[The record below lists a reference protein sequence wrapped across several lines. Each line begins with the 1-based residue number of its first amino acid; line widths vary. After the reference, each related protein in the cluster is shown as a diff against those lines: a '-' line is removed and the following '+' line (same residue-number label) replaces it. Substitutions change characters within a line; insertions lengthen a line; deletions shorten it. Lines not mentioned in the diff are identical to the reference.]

1 MRAEGDPERGG
12 PGGVPGCTWDE
23 GRRPRGDPG
32 ASPGPENGRR
42 VGAQRGAGLPAGRGV
57 RVGPRRPRGH
67 LGAPLTGVD
76 GGVSSGGRE
85 SRGHGGAWGGSA
97 RSTARPPSCRP
108 RGHAQVPLLSGPSGS
123 GTAPSAVTVLWEG
136 AQRPGPTS
144 RSATAAAQQ
153 RERGIVSGVG
163 RCSHAPPAT
172 PSAPVP
178 PRRAPPS
185 PRNPTRLPGTPQPH
199 AHPGVAPSC
208 GAGERRG
215 AAGGA
220 MRGPPPPPP
229 VRAAGRNVP
238 GRGTVL
244 KGAGGGGGGTRGG
257 AGRAA
262 WRRGGSPGA
271 ATPRVSD
278 IINPDEA
285 AGPRRREVN

>member
-220 MRGPPPPPP
+220 PPPPGEGSGEKRP
-229 VRAAGRNVP
+229 GERNRP
-238 GRGTVL
+238 EGC
-244 KGAGGGGGGTRGG
+244 GGWGWGD
-257 AGRAA
+257 A
-262 WRRGGSPGA
+262 WRRGACG
-271 ATPRVSD
+271 V
-278 IINPDEA
+278 A
-285 AGPRRREVN
+285 AGGVAGGRHAAGQ

>member
-67 LGAPLTGVD
+67 FGAPLTGVD

-172 PSAPVP
+172 PSAPVS

-208 GAGERRG
+208 GAGERRRPRRCHPGPGPGKRVPRPRPAPGGGRQGRASRPRG
-215 AAGGA
+215 AARG
-220 MRGPPPPPP
+220 RGPEGIAEPS
-229 VRAAGRNVP
+229 VAIGLRDGQW
-238 GRGTVL
+238 GRGEVP
-244 KGAGGGGGGTRGG
+244 AGGR
-257 AGRAA
+257 RAE
-262 WRRGGSPGA
+262 G
-271 ATPRVSD
+271 
-278 IINPDEA
+278 
-285 AGPRRREVN
+285 

>member
-220 MRGPPPPPP
+220 MRGPPPPPGEGSGEKRP
-229 VRAAGRNVP
+229 GERNRP
-238 GRGTVL
+238 EGC
-244 KGAGGGGGGTRGG
+244 GGGGGGTRGG